1 MNIIYN
7 SENNFSEN
15 NKKEEEEPLALLN
28 LEIEK
33 GVIKQIKLFKNSNPE
48 EVSYK
53 FCKEN
58 NIDFSL
64 MNHIKNEIESLLQKY
79 FENVQKETELK
90 EYNIS
95 SDNEQNIEQNY
106 NNNNNDEILNN
117 NYNSFKHINQSKS
130 NLYNNNQKSKRNL
143 FFYQF
148 LQNEKNQNKQ
158 KNLSKSKSANKY
170 KIKYFNT
177 INYNNNIIKKDTKNS
192 GSSSLRFINDS
203 YLTHNFT
210 TINNSNFNRNIFERL
225 YNDAKIKRLV
235 YRRPCHYCSQSKEN
249 KIFEDTMSNIY
260 ETINGKTINKM
271 DLDMKS
277 NYIRSYQIRP
287 HQLLSKECSFQPN
300 SFKNRNSYINKID
313 TYHLNSTHQ
322 SYNFLEDNKSSNKYY
337 KTSDNIRNNNNFNGN
352 YLTYNNN
359 TKNSQTKKNVL
370 YEENYI
376 PLKNKTKFFSI
387 IEDNIEMLSFKAF
400 SNLFS
405 LLTNNDQSKLL
416 NKNTININN
425 IDNNTVSILSQIIQ
439 DINNNSQNIELNFD
453 DFLKRIFNEITD
465 EDKKFLIYNYSNV
478 ETNKNNKNY
487 NNQNNQSIRNSENFR
502 HSNFN
507 KNKRYKFSENNSRA
521 ATINNFHKRYRLTS
535 GTEKKRNFYY
545 I

>member
-79 FENVQKETELK
+79 YENVQKETELK

-106 NNNNNDEILNN
+106 NSNNNNEILNN
-117 NYNSFKHINQSKS
+117 NYNSFKHNNQSKS
-130 NLYNNNQKSKRNL
+130 NLHNNNQKRKRNL

-148 LQNEKNQNKQ
+148 LQNEKNKSKQ

-177 INYNNNIIKKDTKNS
+177 INYNNNIIKNDTKNS

-210 TINNSNFNRNIFERL
+210 TINNNFNRNIFERL

-271 DLDMKS
+271 NLDMKS

-300 SFKNRNSYINKID
+300 SFKNRNSYINTID

-337 KTSDNIRNNNNFNGN
+337 KTNDNIRNNIFNGN
-352 YLTYNNN
+352 YLTYNNYTRN
-359 TKNSQTKKNVL
+359 NKTKKNVL

-405 LLTNNDQSKLL
+405 LLTNNDQSQLL

-439 DINNNSQNIELNFD
+439 DINNNNQNIELNFD

-478 ETNKNNKNY
+478 ESKKNNKNY
-487 NNQNNQSIRNSENFR
+487 NNQNNQTIRNSANFR
-502 HSNFN
+502 HSNYN

-521 ATINNFHKRYRLTS
+521 ATINNFHKRYRLTT